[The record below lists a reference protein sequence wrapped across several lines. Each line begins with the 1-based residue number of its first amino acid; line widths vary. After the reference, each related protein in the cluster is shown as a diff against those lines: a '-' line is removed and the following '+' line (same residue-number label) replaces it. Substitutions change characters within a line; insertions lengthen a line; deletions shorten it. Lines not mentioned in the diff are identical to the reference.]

1 MIVKYI
7 YKTLH
12 NSRFW
17 DIKVPKEFE
26 DNPPKPEKL
35 IKKTLDFCRDAELP
49 YILVDA
55 NMNILD
61 GYCSYLIAKQ
71 VGIIDFAKIKQ
82 VRVKIY
88 GKG

>member
-1 MIVKYI
+1 MKVKYI

-12 NSRFW
+12 NSRFG
-17 DIKVPKEFE
+17 DIKVPEGFE

-55 NMNILD
+55 NMNLLD

-71 VGIIDFAKIKQ
+71 VGIIGFVKIKQ

-88 GKG
+88 GKD